1 MSRNLWA
8 SGAIIEYQPNQSL
21 ANFSKIFTT
30 TLSWHCPCSA
40 RDRPETLPGVSSHQI
55 LLTPEISR

>member
-30 TLSWHCPCSA
+30 TLSWLCP
-40 RDRPETLPGVSSHQI
+40 
-55 LLTPEISR
+55 